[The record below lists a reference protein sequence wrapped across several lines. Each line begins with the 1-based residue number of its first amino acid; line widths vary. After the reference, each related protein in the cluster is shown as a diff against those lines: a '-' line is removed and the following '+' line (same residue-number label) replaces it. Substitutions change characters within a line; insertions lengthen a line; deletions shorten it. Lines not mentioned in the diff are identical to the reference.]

1 MSRFAAV
8 EIDGEDIDGKHD
20 AAEVSTVHAWRVKRL
35 TQLGLTSLDAEA
47 VADSVDW
54 HDVAKLVQRGCPA
67 ALAVAILN

>member
-8 EIDGEDIDGKHD
+8 ELDGTNG
-20 AAEVSTVHAWRVKRL
+20 AAEASTVHAWRVKRL
-35 TQLGLTSLDAEA
+35 TELGLTSLAAEA

-67 ALAVAILN
+67 DLAVAILN

>member
-8 EIDGEDIDGKHD
+8 EIDGNEG
-20 AAEVSTVHAWRVKRL
+20 AAEASTVHAWRVKRL
-35 TQLGLTSLDAEA
+35 TELGLTSPDAEA

-54 HDVAKLVQRGCPA
+54 HDVARLVERGCPA